1 MTLKEKIYHHC
12 LNVLNNKINTHRAT
26 LDDLKESASNETKS
40 TAGDK
45 HETALAMLQIEQK
58 NTAAQLEHLLAQKL
72 VIKRLLPVANDG
84 QVTNGSL
91 VKTNKGYFYLSIPIG
106 KLIVDGTTVTAL
118 SAMSPLGSRLMG
130 LAVDDSLTVPWQP
143 RPSTTPQTTQNS
155 SSKSFSTTPPSAL

>member
-1 MTLKEKIYHHC
+1 MTFKEKIYAYC
-12 LNVLNNKINTHRAT
+12 LNVLNNKINTHRST

-72 VIKRLLPVANDG
+72 VITRLLPVADYV

-106 KLIVDGTTVTAL
+106 KLIIDGTTVTAL
-118 SAMSPLGSRLMG
+118 SAQSPLGSRFMG
-130 LAVDDSLTVPWQP
+130 SRVGDSLTVNGITYLIE
-143 RPSTTPQTTQNS
+143 SIE
-155 SSKSFSTTPPSAL
+155 